1 MVLPTVRPLPL
12 YRSAIHPDL
21 SDLYTAVR
29 DFVDTQRTTCY
40 IYAENLCHRPEV
52 ALTKGSL
59 AKRPPSASV

>member
-29 DFVDTQRTTCY
+29 DFIDTRIIICY
-40 IYAENLCHRPEV
+40 IY
-52 ALTKGSL
+52 K
-59 AKRPPSASV
+59 